1 MTSYERPVLGGGERL
16 PGVDAGASGSRLG
29 LMGPPAA
36 ALGGGPDSGGGS
48 LFPSSPGLGAGPRTL
63 QAFDREPRDLKLG
76 FRKLT
81 DGDGSPASI
90 AE

>member
-1 MTSYERPVLGGGERL
+1 MRVLARVGRDVNSRE
-16 PGVDAGASGSRLG
+16 AGNQRSALHYAAGYGDTATARALVQSGAKRIRAYLQSQ
-29 LMGPPAA
+29 
-36 ALGGGPDSGGGS
+36 
-48 LFPSSPGLGAGPRTL
+48 GAGPRTL